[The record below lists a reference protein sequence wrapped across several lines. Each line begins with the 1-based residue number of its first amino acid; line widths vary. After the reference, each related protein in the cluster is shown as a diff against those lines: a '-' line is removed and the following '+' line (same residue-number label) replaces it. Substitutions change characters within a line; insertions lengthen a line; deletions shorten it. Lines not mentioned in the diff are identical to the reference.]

1 MHCREHVLCAFHFK
15 APRKSPHVQR
25 EWNCRRM
32 GHRQEDMAQWVAP
45 GLESTAWTGS
55 PSSRG
60 ASGPECLHSQVL
72 PRSACAQTLL
82 SLAAGAGKPGPGWTE
97 GDLVCVSSPGKVI
110 QVLTHGPPCHRP
122 TLPQA
127 HPATGPLFHRPTV
140 SQAQAIWELV
150 RGSTSIPGGHCQLPR
165 SGF

>member
-32 GHRQEDMAQWVAP
+32 EHRQEDMAQWVAP

-72 PRSACAQTLL
+72 PRSACTQTLP
-82 SLAAGAGKPGPGWTE
+82 SLAAGAGKQGPGWTG

-127 HPATGPLFHRPTV
+127 HSSTGPPCHRPKP
-140 SQAQAIWELV
+140 S
-150 RGSTSIPGGHCQLPR
+150 GSW
-165 SGF
+165 